1 MSEEWGDEER
11 RSNTGHFCEQ
21 HAEYSARIA
30 KTSDDISKA
39 RTISEVVSGRMTLLM
54 WGFGI
59 FLVAALAFMGTTSAA
74 INKMGTQVATIVT
87 ANSLNKKYIAIHE
100 ASQDSLLIAYRQ
112 DIDNLQQDHSHYS
125 TSKEPRIDN

>member
-1 MSEEWGDEER
+1 MSEEWGGEER
-11 RSNTGHFCEQ
+11 RGVTGHFCEQ

-39 RTISEVVSGRMTLLM
+39 RTISEVVSGRMALLM
-54 WGFGI
+54 WGFGL

-100 ASQDSLLIAYRQ
+100 TSQDSLLAVCRH
-112 DIDNLQQDHSHYS
+112 DIDTIQRNYCP